1 VSPLRLTKPFGVSVL
16 NNRHKRTG
24 EVFEEAVSVMTTM
37 P

>member
-1 VSPLRLTKPFGVSVL
+1 LTLTKPFGVSVL

-24 EVFEEAVSVMTTM
+24 EVVEDAVAVMTTM